1 MVRPGGAE
9 DSQTKKCVDILPNE
23 IGGVVDFLCGPRRI
37 FLKGPYRQTPIAK
50 EESYGFRDQNDHGTR
65 TLMM

>member
-23 IGGVVDFLCGPRRI
+23 IGGVVDFLCGLRRI
-37 FLKGPYRQTPIAK
+37 F
-50 EESYGFRDQNDHGTR
+50 
-65 TLMM
+65 